1 MGRVTQFISFINL
14 DRKKLKLGQN
24 LSSKDSD
31 FYYTHITNLTKD
43 NLKDFSCI
51 NLCRQHHSE
60 RHNIG
65 NVRFEDKYSINLYK
79 EAFYLLRKYFTE

>member
-31 FYYTHITNLTKD
+31 FYYTHITMTKKIKRARYEHQLM
-43 NLKDFSCI
+43 LK
-51 NLCRQHHSE
+51 
-60 RHNIG
+60 
-65 NVRFEDKYSINLYK
+65 K
-79 EAFYLLRKYFTE
+79 EKR